1 MATGKKKSSGKAGA
15 HATATA
21 RPSAASVH
29 SEIEKAMADA
39 RSKKK
44 SAPTADQHHFDAAIK
59 ALGSCKKV
67 LNIIWPW

>member
-1 MATGKKKSSGKAGA
+1 MPTRKKAPSGKSASRA
-15 HATATA
+15 KATH

-44 SAPTADQHHFDAAIK
+44 HAPSAEQHHYDAAIK

-67 LNIIWPW
+67 LNIVWPW